1 MTRWDKIIIVS
12 VLLIGFTGMFLLS
25 LPEVE
30 KDEKYVSISVNGRE
44 TEKILVSKNDKNR
57 IIEFEFEGGVGSI
70 EINEGA
76 VRMLEMDRAIC
87 PEGICSNTGWITR
100 KHQTIICLPNKIA
113 VSFDSQSDDGLDG
126 ISY

>member
-12 VLLIGFTGMFLLS
+12 VLLIGFAGMFLLS

-30 KDEKYVSISVNGRE
+30 KDEKYVIVSVNGRAI
-44 TEKILVSKNDKNR
+44 EKIRVSKNEKNK
-57 IIEFEFEGGVGSI
+57 IVEFEFEGGVGSI

-76 VRMLEMDRAIC
+76 VRMLEMDRNIC

>member
-12 VLLIGFTGMFLLS
+12 VLLIGISGMFLLS
-25 LPEVE
+25 LPEVD
-30 KDEKYVSISVNGRE
+30 KNMKYVVISANGKE
-44 TEKILVSKNDKNR
+44 VEKILVPQNDRNK
-57 IIEFEFEGGVGSI
+57 IVEFAFEGGVGSI

-76 VRMLEMDRAIC
+76 VRMLEMDRDIC
-87 PEGICSNTGWITR
+87 PEGICSDTGWITR

-113 VSFDSQSDDGLDG
+113 VSFEGQSDDGLDG